1 MKPLVRGIEE
11 RDGRWVRLVLDA
23 PRGNLL
29 SLAVV
34 RAIGTA
40 LDQVVERR
48 RLRWLTIEGAG
59 GEFSFGA
66 KIQEHLPEPMRRVL
80 PETHALVRRWLALP
94 VPTAALVEGRCLGG
108 GFELA
113 LCCDDILAA
122 PRAVFGLPEVRIG
135 AFPPVA
141 ALLLPLKVGSA
152 RAARAVVTGGFQDAS
167 YWHEA
172 GLLSM
177 AAPGRPLLDVA
188 GEWFDTRLAVHSA
201 VALRHAVAASRAG
214 VLAQVAALLPGL
226 EQAYLEDLL
235 KTDDAVEG
243 VRAWMD
249 RRPPEWK
256 DR

>member
-29 SLAVV
+29 SLAMV

-40 LDQVVERR
+40 LDRVVERQG
-48 RLRWLTIEGAG
+48 LRWLTVEGAG

-66 KIQEHLPEPMRRVL
+66 KIQEHLPDPIRRVL
-80 PETHALVRRWLALP
+80 PETHALVRRWLSLP

-113 LCCDDILAA
+113 LCCDDILAS

-135 AFPPVA
+135 AFPPAA

-152 RAARAVVTGGFQDAS
+152 RAARAIVTGGFQDAS

-172 GLLSM
+172 GLLSV
-177 AAPGRPLLDVA
+177 AAPGRSLLEVA
-188 GEWFDTRLAVHSA
+188 AEWFDARLAELSA
-201 VALRHAVAASRAG
+201 VALRHAAMASRAA
-214 VLAQVAALLPGL
+214 VVAQIEALLPGL
-226 EQAYLEDLL
+226 ERAYLEELL
-235 KTDDAVEG
+235 RSDDAVEG

-249 RRPPEWK
+249 RRSPVWK
-256 DR
+256 DE